1 MVLARSSHV
10 DTSDPIDFEAF
21 AATLSGRL
29 LRPGDAEYDVARL
42 TQNRAY
48 NRYPAAIVR
57 AADASDVARAIS
69 LAREAGL
76 DLAVRSGGHSVAG
89 HSTADDALMLDLS
102 GMKGL
107 HVDPV
112 RRLVWA
118 QPGLTAGEVTNA
130 LAEHGLAVPF
140 GDTSSVGIA
149 GLTLGGGIGYL
160 VRKYGLAIDNL
171 VSAELVTADGRLLI
185 ASERQNPELF
195 WAIRGGGG
203 NFGVITRFVYRAQP
217 VSTVFGGAIFL
228 PGTRDVIASI
238 MPLAEA
244 APEELSVIAFVMHAP
259 PAPFIPADRV
269 GELSVMLT
277 FVYAGDQADGEVAIA
292 PFRALAEPIA
302 DLAGPMPYPGIYAF
316 TEEGAKPEAFIV
328 RSAFLDR
335 LDERVVDTIIKYMS
349 RATTPGAMIQLRG
362 LGGAM
367 ARVPSAATAFAHRA
381 ARVLFAIITVYE
393 GPAEPHVAWT
403 EELFDV
409 IRPQARGVYS
419 NFLGNEGAQRLREAY
434 PAATYERLA
443 ALKHRYDPA
452 NLFRLNQNIAPAS

>member
-1 MVLARSSHV
+1 MVLARGRHL
-10 DTSDPIDFEAF
+10 DASDPIDFDAF

-29 LRPGDAEYDVARL
+29 LRPGDPEYDSARL

-48 NRYPAAIVR
+48 NRYPAAIVK
-57 AADASDVARAIS
+57 AADASDVARAVS
-69 LAREAGL
+69 LARDAGL

-107 HVDPV
+107 HIDPV

-160 VRKYGLAIDNL
+160 VRKHGLAIDNL
-171 VSAELVTADGRLLI
+171 VSVELVTAHGRLLI

-195 WAIRGGGG
+195 WALRGGGG
-203 NFGVITRFVYRAQP
+203 NFGVATRFVYRAQP

-228 PGTRDVIASI
+228 PGTRAVIESI

-244 APEELSVIAFVMHAP
+244 APEDLSVIAFVMHAP

-277 FVYAGDQADGEVAIA
+277 FVYAGDPAGGEAAIA

-316 TEEGAKPEAFIV
+316 TEEGAKAEPFVV
-328 RSAFLDR
+328 RSAFLDG
-335 LDERVVDTIIKYMS
+335 LDERVVDTIIEYMS
-349 RATTPGAMIQLRG
+349 RATTPGAMVQLRG

-367 ARVPSAATAFAHRA
+367 ARVPAGATAFGHRS
-381 ARVLFAIITVYE
+381 ARVLFAVITVFE

-403 EELFDV
+403 EALFDAV
-409 IRPQARGVYS
+409 RPLARGVYS
-419 NFLGNEGAQRLREAY
+419 NFLDDEGEGRIREAY
-434 PAATYERLA
+434 PAETFVRLA
-443 ALKHRYDPA
+443 EVKRRYDPS
-452 NLFRLNQNIAPAS
+452 NLFRLNQNIAPAR

>member
-1 MVLARSSHV
+1 MVLARSSHL
-10 DTSDPIDFEAF
+10 DAPDPIDFDAF
-21 AATLSGRL
+21 AASLNGRL
-29 LRPGDAEYDVARL
+29 LRPGDADYDTARL

-48 NRYPAAIVR
+48 NRYPVAIVQ
-57 AADASDVARAIS
+57 AADASDVARAVT
-69 LAREAGL
+69 LARETGL

-89 HSTADDALMLDLS
+89 HSTADDALMLDLA
-102 GMKGL
+102 GMKAL
-107 HVDPV
+107 HIDPV

-171 VSAELVTADGRLLI
+171 VSVELVTADGRLLI
-185 ASERQNPELF
+185 ASERQKPELF
-195 WAIRGGGG
+195 WAVRGGGG
-203 NFGVITRFVYRAQP
+203 NFGVITRLVYHAQP
-217 VSTVFGGAIFL
+217 VSTVFGGALFL
-228 PGTRDVIASI
+228 PGTREVIASI
-238 MPLAEA
+238 MPLALA
-244 APEELSVIAFVMHAP
+244 APEELSVIAFVMDAP

-277 FVYAGDQADGEVAIA
+277 FVYAGDPVDGEAAIA

-316 TEEGAKPEAFIV
+316 TEEGAKPDAFLV
-328 RSAFLDR
+328 RSAFLDTV
-335 LDERVVDTIIKYMS
+335 DDQTVDTIIEYLS

-362 LGGAM
+362 LGGAI
-367 ARVPSAATAFAHRA
+367 ARVPAGATAFAHRA
-381 ARVLFAIITVYE
+381 AQVLFAVITVYE
-393 GPAEPHVAWT
+393 GAAEPHVAWT

-409 IRPQARGVYS
+409 VRPQARGVYS
-419 NFLGNEGAQRLREAY
+419 NFLGNEGTERLHEAY
-434 PAATYERLA
+434 PTATYQRLA
-443 ALKHRYDPA
+443 ELKRRFDPA